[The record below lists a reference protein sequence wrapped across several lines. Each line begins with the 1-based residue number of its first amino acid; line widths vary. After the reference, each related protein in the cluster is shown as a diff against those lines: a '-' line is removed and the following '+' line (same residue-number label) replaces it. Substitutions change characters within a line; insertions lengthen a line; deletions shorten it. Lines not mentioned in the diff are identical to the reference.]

1 LIASGLARTAHDVS
15 LGGLA
20 IALAEM
26 AITSKIGIRLDP
38 VNVSPRRDT
47 YWFGE
52 RSGSIVIA
60 CESERVNDVTTQ
72 LETGSVPWTRLGVAL
87 GDAIAFSPMDSLGL
101 SAARSRWESALL
113 SDRPSGG

>member
-1 LIASGLARTAHDVS
+1 TLGGTEYVVHMHRETIGSPPTLDLAAEARVQSAVRGLIASGSVRTAHDVS

-26 AITSKIGIRLDP
+26 AIASAIGIRLDTID
-38 VNVSPRRDT
+38 VSSRRDT

-60 CESERVNDVTTQ
+60 CESERVN
-72 LETGSVPWTRLGVAL
+72 
-87 GDAIAFSPMDSLGL
+87 
-101 SAARSRWESALL
+101 
-113 SDRPSGG
+113 